1 MRTNP
6 LSAMGRM
13 SYAGHLAL
21 YPVVFGSLYFGWT
34 SYSKKSA
41 DDAAKYV
48 KENMPK
54 ARVVDPDDFQPF
66 SAIPFHNNT

>member
-6 LSAMGRM
+6 LSALGRM
-13 SYAGHLAL
+13 SYAAHMGL

-34 SYSKKSA
+34 SYSKSSA
-41 DDAAKYV
+41 DAAAKYV
-48 KENMPK
+48 TDNMPA

-66 SAIPFHNNT
+66 SAIPFHNNP